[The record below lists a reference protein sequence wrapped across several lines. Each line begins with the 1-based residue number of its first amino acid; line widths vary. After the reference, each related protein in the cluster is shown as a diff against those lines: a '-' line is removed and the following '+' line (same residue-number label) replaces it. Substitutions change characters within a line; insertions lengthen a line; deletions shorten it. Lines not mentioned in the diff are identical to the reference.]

1 MVFNL
6 NDIQSVK
13 FIYPVG
19 WNHLSSSCYK
29 LNYRMDVALTAITRS
44 WNMIVHMRFQYIV
57 VTALFLLL
65 ASCTP
70 AHHQELDADY
80 REHDIASLQTL
91 MQRGELNSEKLTR
104 YYLGRIESIDRNG
117 PALNSIIEVN
127 PQAIEIAIA
136 LDAERQATGP
146 RGSMHGIPVILKANI
161 DTGDEME
168 TTAGSLALKGHRPSE
183 DAFVVSRL
191 RAAGAVILGKANLS
205 EWANFRSTNSSS
217 GWSSIGGQTKNPYD
231 LLRNPCGS
239 SSGSAVS
246 VAASLTS
253 VAIGTETNGSIVCP
267 ASVNGIV
274 GIKPSLG
281 LISRSGII
289 PIAYSQDTAGPMGR
303 TVRDAAILLNAMVGA
318 DSADPLADMFP
329 QTLPDF
335 AKNLSKD
342 ALKGKRIGVYR
353 GHNGADNDARV
364 ETIVANTIA
373 TLKSLGAEV
382 IDPVEIDT
390 EGMGDASGVVLYYE
404 FKTDLNKYLQSSG
417 APIDSLAEIIA
428 FNESNAE
435 KVMPFFGQERM
446 LRAQSQGP
454 LTDTEYLEALV
465 LSKKISQNAIDNA
478 LKNHKLDALIAPTR
492 GPAWMTDNV
501 SGDHSSGISSS
512 SLAAVSG
519 YASITLP
526 AGNVLGLPI
535 GISFIGAEFSD
546 AKLIQLAYAFEQAS
560 NARIPPLAD

>member
-1 MVFNL
+1 MTV
-6 NDIQSVK
+6 
-13 FIYPVG
+13 
-19 WNHLSSSCYK
+19 
-29 LNYRMDVALTAITRS
+29 YRC
-44 WNMIVHMRFQYIV
+44 FQFFV
-57 VTALFLLL
+57 MTVLFFLL
-65 ASCTP
+65 AACSSGS
-70 AHHQELDADY
+70 HSIEHQATRVDY
-80 REHDIASLQTL
+80 REYDIATLQTL
-91 MQRGELNSEKLTR
+91 MQQGELSATQLTR
-104 YYLGRIESIDRNG
+104 YYLDRIESIDKNG
-117 PALNSIIEVN
+117 PALNAIIEIN
-127 PQAIEIAIA
+127 PQAIEIAAA
-136 LDAERQATGP
+136 LDAERQASGP

-161 DTGDEME
+161 DTADEME
-168 TTAGSLALKGHRPSE
+168 TTAGSLALKGHRPSA

-205 EWANFRSTNSSS
+205 EWANFRSTHSSS

-239 SSGSAVS
+239 SSGSAVA

-253 VAIGTETNGSIVCP
+253 VAVGTETNGSVVCP

-289 PIAYSQDTAGPMGR
+289 PIAHSQDTAGPMGR

-318 DSADPLADMFP
+318 DPADPLADKFP
-329 QTLPDF
+329 NPLPDF
-335 AKNLSKD
+335 AEGLSKD

-353 GHNGADNDARV
+353 GHSGAGNDARV
-364 ETIVANTIA
+364 EAIVANTIA
-373 TLKSLGAEV
+373 TLKSFGAEV
-382 IDPVEIDT
+382 VDPVEIDT

-404 FKTDLNKYLQSSG
+404 FKTDLNTYLQSSG
-417 APIDSLAEIIA
+417 APIGSLADIIE
-428 FNESNAE
+428 FNEKNAE
-435 KVMPFFGQERM
+435 IVMPFFGQERM

-454 LTDTEYLEALV
+454 LTDASYLEALAA
-465 LSKKISQNAIDNA
+465 SKQISQNAIDNA
-478 LKNHKLDALIAPTR
+478 LKTHKLDALIAPTR

-546 AKLIQLAYAFEQAS
+546 AKLIQLAYAFEQAA